1 MKKFLITEVEKA
13 RILGMH
19 YNAMGKSLVSEQD
32 IPWTTEI
39 IDKTGIRSI
48 GSMESEYMDMGQ
60 FEVTFNTT
68 SGGGTLYAYQC
79 ITDPRKK
86 EGAGGFKGGT
96 LRDYNAEKIV
106 NPNEVGLKGDWLNYV
121 KQYCKPGYDWL
132 AKWNAKNAPKTQP
145 APQVAAATTKVNA
158 PNPVSD
164 QSVADDQKRTEEA
177 KASTAKL
184 KTELT
189 TKLADPNFLNPNKYD
204 TDKSGLDADAKR
216 ASLFT
221 VVQGVATGD
230 EAMDLKRKINNLI
243 KAKPEYKAE
252 PFGLNINF

>member
-1 MKKFLITEVEKA
+1 MKKFLITEAEKS

-19 YNAMGKSLVSEQD
+19 YNAMGKSLVNEQRQD
-32 IPWTTEI
+32 PEEFA
-39 IDKTGIRSI
+39 KAGIR
-48 GSMESEYMDMGQ
+48 
-60 FEVTFNTT
+60 
-68 SGGGTLYAYQC
+68 AY
-79 ITDPRKK
+79 T
-86 EGAGGFKGGT
+86 
-96 LRDYNAEKIV
+96 
-106 NPNEVGLKGDWLNYV
+106 GLNDDDV
-121 KQYCKPGYDWL
+121 KQGRYAVYFTENTNNRNYYYRCAANPQDGNQAWNKPGAIYDASFKIANDPFVLSQTPEFKKIMTEACKPVFDYL
-132 AKWNAKNAPKTQP
+132 AQQRAKTQTAP
-145 APQVAAATTKVNA
+145 APQVAAATTSKVNA

-164 QSVADDQKRTEEA
+164 QSVADDQKRSEEA
-177 KASTAKL
+177 KANIAKL
-184 KTELT
+184 KSELT

-230 EAMDLKRKINNLI
+230 EAMGLKRKINNLI

>member
-19 YNAMGKSLVSEQD
+19 YNAMGKTLVNEQN

-39 IDKTGIRSI
+39 VDKTGIRSI

-86 EGAGGFKGGT
+86 EGEGGFQGGT
-96 LRDYNAEKIV
+96 VRDYNGQKIV
-106 NPNEVGLKGDWLNYV
+106 NPNEVGLKGNWLNYV
-121 KQYCKPGYDWL
+121 KQFCKPANDWL
-132 AKWNAKNAPKTQP
+132 AKWNAKNAPQ
-145 APQVAAATTKVNA
+145 PQVAAATTSKVTA

-164 QSVADDQKRTEEA
+164 QSVADAQKRSEA
-177 KASTAKL
+177 SKANTAQMKA
-184 KTELT
+184 ELT

-204 TDKSGLDADAKR
+204 TDKSGLDADANR
-216 ASLFT
+216 ASLFASI
-221 VVQGVATGD
+221 QGVATGD
-230 EAMDLKRKINNLI
+230 ESMALKRKINTLI